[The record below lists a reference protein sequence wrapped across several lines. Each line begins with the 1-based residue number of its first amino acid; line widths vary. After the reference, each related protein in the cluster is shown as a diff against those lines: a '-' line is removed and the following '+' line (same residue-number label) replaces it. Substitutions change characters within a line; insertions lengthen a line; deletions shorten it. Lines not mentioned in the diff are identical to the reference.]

1 MQPLALCAIIAPA
14 HRPGGYGKPPY
25 WFYLWHEE
33 GEDPVEEFPAEDN
46 ATERRRRLIF
56 QIMLAIMILVTPCY
70 CLGIAALLLGP
81 QLVR

>member
-1 MQPLALCAIIAPA
+1 M
-14 HRPGGYGKPPY
+14 
-25 WFYLWHEE
+25 
-33 GEDPVEEFPAEDN
+33 EEFPAEDN

-56 QIMLAIMILVTPCY
+56 QIMLAIIILVTPCY